1 MCTCVHEADFLWKGG
16 AEMPRKKQQDEE
28 QKKPK
33 RKYAVSTK
41 QTITDITPENIQA
54 VIKRSPNDMYRVN
67 EEPGEVA
74 KLVAFHMEFADVER
88 ADFKETSDVRQHIDF
103 YLQKC
108 AEYDMRPTVVGLANC
123 LCIDRVELYR
133 LYSGNYRNGKPPYG
147 ASEETIQ
154 LLKKTYSFIAEN
166 LEVGMQNGK
175 VNPVSAMFLL
185 KNHLGYT
192 DTNEVVIKRSEDSEN
207 VIDVSEIRKRYEK

>member
-1 MCTCVHEADFLWKGG
+1 
-16 AEMPRKKQQDEE
+16 MPRKKQQDDEK
-28 QKKPK
+28 KKPK
-33 RKYAVSTK
+33 RSYAVSTNNK
-41 QTITDITPENIQA
+41 ISEVTPENIIA
-54 VIKRSPNDMYRVN
+54 AIKPTQN
-67 EEPGEVA
+67 ELNRIGGEPGEVA
-74 KLVAFHMEFADVER
+74 HLVAFHMEFANVER

-103 YLQKC
+103 YLEKC
-108 AEYDMRPTVVGLANC
+108 AEYNLRPSIIGLANA
-123 LCIDRVELYR
+123 LGIDRMQLYR
-133 LYSGNYRNGKPPYG
+133 MYSGNYVNGKPPYG
-147 ASEETIQ
+147 ASEECM
-154 LLKKTYSFIAEN
+154 LLVKKTYGFIAEN